1 MRWKDLVA
9 VAAAAPAATLLAA
22 EAPQVQFRLTVDPA
36 FFSEDACLAPAFE
49 GTGCA
54 KLSHLPGDSRP
65 TASAAL
71 LAPDLPDPAPL
82 LAFDFEVL
90 REGTEVTFS
99 G

>member
-1 MRWKDLVA
+1 MKWKGVLI
-9 VAAAAPAATLLAA
+9 VAAAAPLPAA
-22 EAPQVQFRLTVDPA
+22 EAQQLHFRLELDPA
-36 FFSEDACLAPAFE
+36 FFAEDACLAPAFE

-54 KLSHLPGDSRP
+54 QLSHAPGDSRP

-71 LAPDLPDPAPL
+71 LAPDLADPAPL